1 MPLKEITTPQHIAPW
16 FNICFKPS
24 KTPFNYALKEA
35 LLKELGLKPPKNDK
49 LIAQDPFLM
58 LGYGIN
64 AFFDLLSSLSTMFV
78 WITIFFIPVFHIYA
92 SHGAFYDQKSW

>member
-1 MPLKEITTPQHIAPW
+1 M
-16 FNICFKPS
+16 KPT
-24 KTPFNYALKEA
+24 KTPFKYALKEA

-49 LIAQDPFLM
+49 MIAQDPFLM

-64 AFFDLLSSLSTMFV
+64 AFFDLLSSLSTMFL

-92 SHGAFYDQKSW
+92 SHGAYYDQKSW